1 MERFLA
7 GVRSE
12 APSAEYNRA
21 AGIVTLRSWDDWIL
35 LEPVT
40 FAITP
45 ENLDQACVVDAQTRD
60 ALWPG
65 DDITTAGLRLMLVHL
80 DRLMRTERTT
90 GLAVT
95 PHGWWSEEDQAAFA
109 ANMRRE
115 QEEQAPVR
123 RRGRYVAYNPTNGDT
138 YAPPGRGRGGGRRR

>member
-45 ENLDQACVVDAQTRD
+45 ENLDQACVVDAQTRTRSGR
-60 ALWPG
+60 A
-65 DDITTAGLRLMLVHL
+65 TTSPPPAC
-80 DRLMRTERTT
+80 DSCWSTWT
-90 GLAVT
+90 G
-95 PHGWWSEEDQAAFA
+95 
-109 ANMRRE
+109 
-115 QEEQAPVR
+115 
-123 RRGRYVAYNPTNGDT
+123 
-138 YAPPGRGRGGGRRR
+138 